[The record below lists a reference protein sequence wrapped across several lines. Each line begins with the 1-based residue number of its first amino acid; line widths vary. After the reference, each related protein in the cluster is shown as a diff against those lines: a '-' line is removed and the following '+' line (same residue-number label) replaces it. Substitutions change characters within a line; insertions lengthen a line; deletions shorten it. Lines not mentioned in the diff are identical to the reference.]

1 VDFAPHSHPPR
12 PDGNGE
18 FCVRW
23 TGFVTPT
30 ESGKYSIG
38 LDGLK
43 NKLWIDD
50 KLIVDYGESYGIQ
63 NKTVDMDFEAGH
75 KYSVKLEETM
85 GNSILTRLV
94 WNRLIS
100 DPQGDAVA
108 AAKSADVVVAVVG
121 ITSQLEGEEM
131 DVKVPGFS
139 GGDRTSLDLP
149 KDEEDLLKAVKG
161 AGKPL
166 VVVLMNGSAL
176 SVNWAADNANAILD
190 AWYSGEEGGA
200 AIGETISGDNN
211 PAGRLPVTFYKGVDQ
226 LPDFSDYNMKDRTY
240 RYFTGTPLYP
250 FGYGL
255 SFTKFQ
261 YSNLKVASTS
271 VNAGDPLGLDVDVK
285 NSGARA
291 GDEVVE
297 LYLSFPQVPG
307 TPIRAL
313 RSFQRVHLDAGA
325 SQHVHFDLTPRD
337 ISSVT
342 EAGDRVVA
350 PGAYV
355 VNVGGGQPTPSSTTA
370 STVFTVSGQSKLPD

>member
-1 VDFAPHSHPPR
+1 
-12 PDGNGE
+12 
-18 FCVRW
+18 
-23 TGFVTPT
+23 
-30 ESGKYSIG
+30 
-38 LDGLK
+38 
-43 NKLWIDD
+43 
-50 KLIVDYGESYGIQ
+50 
-63 NKTVDMDFEAGH
+63 
-75 KYSVKLEETM
+75 
-85 GNSILTRLV
+85 
-94 WNRLIS
+94 
-100 DPQGDAVA
+100 
-108 AAKSADVVVAVVG
+108 
-121 ITSQLEGEEM
+121 
-131 DVKVPGFS
+131 
-139 GGDRTSLDLP
+139 
-149 KDEEDLLKAVKG
+149 
-161 AGKPL
+161 
-166 VVVLMNGSAL
+166 
-176 SVNWAADNANAILD
+176 
-190 AWYSGEEGGA
+190 
-200 AIGETISGDNN
+200 
-211 PAGRLPVTFYKGVDQ
+211 
-226 LPDFSDYNMKDRTY
+226 MKDRTY